1 MKTNYFKERVN
12 YSKLKSNTDLV
23 IRMLDNSLIKWANGM
38 YTFCDADK
46 IIYVDTVKG
55 LCGAI
60 NKGIHG
66 EDVYAPYVTGS
77 ESRKANGYVYL
88 PINYY
93 NEKGNI
99 DMFPFGQHTLIL
111 LITDRAGYKRVKN
124 KGNRP
129 ECCHKR
135 GCPWDN
141 RSDNLEWGS
150 RSENAR
156 QGKIA
161 TSLEH
166 HFPGKYTSIGHNLS
180 KSRFVI
186 LKQPILNDWINEY
199 IEYKECNPF
208 KLIRHDEYISAPIVL
223 EFVHWLEN
231 KGYWK

>member
-12 YSKLKSNTDLV
+12 YSEIKSNIDL
-23 IRMLDNSLIKWANGM
+23 IIKMLDNSIIKWADGI

-55 LCGAI
+55 ICGKVK
-60 NKGIHG
+60 NGTHG
-66 EDVYAPYVTGS
+66 TDVYYPYVIGA
-77 ESRKANGYVYL
+77 ESKKDDGYVYL
-88 PINYY
+88 PIDYY
-93 NEKGNI
+93 NDEGKL
-99 DMFPFGQHTLIL
+99 DRFPFGQHRLIL
-111 LITDRAGYKRVKN
+111 LITDREGYDRVKN
-124 KGNRP
+124 TYDRP

-141 RSDNLEWGS
+141 RSDNLEWGDRKENS
-150 RSENAR
+150 RQS
-156 QGKIA
+156 KIA

-166 HFPGKYTSIGHNLS
+166 HWPGKYTSIGHNLS

-186 LKQPILNDWINEY
+186 LEQPILNDWVNEY
-199 IEYKECNPF
+199 IEYKGYDPF
-208 KLIRHDEYISAPIVL
+208 KLKRHDEYISAPIVL